1 VTGGA
6 GFIGS
11 NLVDDL
17 LANGAAFVRV
27 LDNLTSG
34 KLSNL
39 EEAQRVGG
47 PGRFE
52 FMKGDI
58 RNPKD
63 CEKACA
69 TMDIVF
75 HEAAFVSVAA
85 SMIDPVLNNNINI
98 TGTLNMLKAA
108 AAAGVKRFVFASS
121 AATYGDDPRV
131 PKREDMER
139 HYPSPYALS
148 KGVDEDYAKLWA
160 YVKGDGS
167 TLGAGMTCVGLRYF
181 NVFGPRQDPTSYYSG
196 VISKFTSLMNEGK
209 GVTVFGD
216 GKQTRDFVFVKDVV
230 QANLLAGLATL
241 TEGQTAR
248 VFNVGTGV
256 STDLLTLVATID
268 KILGRTN
275 SPTPVD
281 KQPPRAGNIRD
292 SLSSIDRIRAEMGYV
307 PRYSLEDGLR
317 ILLDF
322 LKANPGTAQPSA
334 ASANLDKGDLSDFQ
348 HISSDLFT
356 TNIYKRNGAA
366 NLAAMSTNVF
376 E

>member
-1 VTGGA
+1 
-6 GFIGS
+6 
-11 NLVDDL
+11 
-17 LANGAAFVRV
+17 
-27 LDNLTSG
+27 
-34 KLSNL
+34 
-39 EEAQRVGG
+39 
-47 PGRFE
+47 
-52 FMKGDI
+52 
-58 RNPKD
+58 
-63 CEKACA
+63 
-69 TMDIVF
+69 
-75 HEAAFVSVAA
+75 
-85 SMIDPVLNNNINI
+85 MIDPVLNNNINI

-108 AAAGVKRFVFASS
+108 ADAGVERFVYASS

-167 TLGAGMTCVGLRYF
+167 SLSGKKRMTCVGLRYF

-216 GKQTRDFVFVKDVV
+216 GLQTRDFVFVKDVV
-230 QANLLAGLATL
+230 QANLLAGLTKL

-248 VFNVGTGV
+248 IFNVGTGV
-256 STDLLTLVATID
+256 STDLVTLVGTID

-275 SPTPVD
+275 TPTPID
-281 KQPPRAGNIRD
+281 KQPARAGNIRD
-292 SLSSIDRIRAEMGYV
+292 SLSSIDRIRAEMGYE

-317 ILLDF
+317 ILLDY
-322 LKANPGTAQPSA
+322 LKAKPASAQPSA

-348 HISSDLFT
+348 QISGDLFT
-356 TNIYKRNGAA
+356 TNIVQRNGAE

-376 E
+376 A